1 MDDAIDQIVLRPWNE
16 EQRAVDEVQANSIW
30 LNPLIFPAYAT
41 CASALLLFVHILC
54 TPENDLAKETVT
66 ESPVYTES
74 GVDVLK
80 NFRSK
85 VKRHFKK
92 TGGLTILTYRIARL
106 LASSALTA
114 IFALSF
120 GFVEEDDVSNLDGY
134 IPFPITFLYA
144 TFLSLMTII
153 PQRRFV
159 RNSAAK
165 HLVLVLLI
173 PWAVL
178 VYRDIIPLLTFTMVP
193 LDDTEEGLL
202 WVKIGVL
209 TLAAV
214 IIPLFI
220 PPEYFPDIDEEFSN
234 WQLKN
239 EDSVSWASRLFF
251 IYCDPLILKAA
262 KAKKLESDDLAP
274 MLRVDRTKNLVKL
287 YPHIDPLIVG
297 KKRHIANILFFSI
310 FPWQVLKMS
319 ITLVLKVAASFAAP
333 IGLNRLLNHLER
345 GGEGAIVRPWVWILW
360 LLAGPMLAAVTIER
374 FHYLYSEVYVQTQS
388 LLTQLIFDHALRIR
402 MKAEVDENPKHTLS
416 EDSNQTSAT
425 VAPDNASV
433 TGDSAHHDDSTVAP
447 STNENEDSVEGI
459 SASASPTK
467 KKGTDIKD
475 ATKNDMKDD
484 AKASNTLGK
493 INNLVT
499 SDLSAVFAGQPFL
512 ILVVQIP
519 IQVAA
524 SMIVLYTILGWSIIP
539 GLIAM
544 IVMMPIPGYLSKLM
558 NRIQEAKMKKSD
570 SRVQIVSETMNVIR
584 MVKLFGWENKMG
596 DRMAEVREDELKY
609 VRQYKILSVWIN
621 NLSRLIPISCMVV
634 TYTTYTLIM
643 KEDLTPSKVFP
654 SIAIFAMVQDMFSV
668 IIWWVPYLIQAKVSL
683 SRINDFLHETEL
695 LDGLSYPEVARES
708 AESLHP
714 IVTTEDTDD
723 IGIQETAFR
732 WETDSTK
739 GASDRRGFTLRIEDK
754 VFFQP
759 GKINLVIG
767 QTGSGKTSLLMALL
781 GEMHAAPLGPNPKI
795 CLPRH
800 KGIAYHA
807 QESWVLNGTI
817 RNNIIFGANFD
828 EERYNAV
835 LTQCSLNHD
844 LRLFDAGDQT
854 EVGEKGIT
862 LSGGQKARITLA
874 RAVYSNAETLLL
886 DDVLAALDVHTAKW
900 IIDKCLQGDLVRG
913 RTVILV
919 THNIALAA
927 PIADFVVSIGLDGR
941 ILSQGSLSS
950 ALSKDAKLSDEVKKE
965 AKAIEMADHQIDE
978 NTQDEPKKMADGKLV
993 VAEELEVGHVSWD
1006 AMKLLLGNMASP
1018 SGLFVFYLVFFG
1030 FTALSQLSDTL
1041 ETWTL
1046 GVWTEQYQNRPS
1058 YEVSVPLYLGTYVGF
1073 VVLTIVMFFVAYTV
1087 YTFGSIRASA
1097 SIHRILLTSV
1107 FRATFRWLDSTP
1119 VSRII
1124 TRCTAD
1130 ISAID
1135 QNIPMMFYAW
1145 VEVSSVMI
1153 ARYVAILLV
1162 SPAFSIPGMAFAAA
1176 GAWVGNMY
1184 MKGQLP
1190 VTRESNNAK
1199 APIIGHLGALS
1210 SGVVSIRAYGAQ
1222 DLFRRESYRKID
1234 RYTRA
1239 SKQVYNL
1246 NRWITIRTEGLGGFF
1261 TAGLAAYLVYGGDT
1275 NMKASLMGFSLTMA
1289 VGFTSQILWWVRS
1302 FNAFQTSGTSLE
1314 RVKQYLTIEHEPSPK
1329 PDGIPPAY
1337 WPASGDI
1344 IVNNLSARYSADGPK
1359 VLNDISFHIKS
1370 GERVG
1375 IVGRTGSGKS
1385 SLTLALMRCIL
1396 TEGSMYYDG
1405 IETHSLN
1412 IDALRS
1418 QITIIPQVPE
1428 LLSGTLRENLD
1439 PFSQHDDVVL
1449 NDALR
1454 SAGLFSLQAETDEN
1468 RITLDTMISGGG
1480 SNLSV
1485 GQRQILALAR
1495 ALVRRGKVLILD
1507 EATSAIDYDTDKVIQ
1522 NSLRRELNNDVTV
1535 LTIAHRL
1542 QTIMDADK
1550 IIVLEA
1556 GEIVEFDS
1564 PSALLQI
1571 ENGNLRRLVEESSD
1585 KELLMEMAGLR

>member
-1 MDDAIDQIVLRPWNE
+1 
-16 EQRAVDEVQANSIW
+16 
-30 LNPLIFPAYAT
+30 
-41 CASALLLFVHILC
+41 
-54 TPENDLAKETVT
+54 
-66 ESPVYTES
+66 
-74 GVDVLK
+74 
-80 NFRSK
+80 
-85 VKRHFKK
+85 
-92 TGGLTILTYRIARL
+92 
-106 LASSALTA
+106 
-114 IFALSF
+114 
-120 GFVEEDDVSNLDGY
+120 
-134 IPFPITFLYA
+134 
-144 TFLSLMTII
+144 
-153 PQRRFV
+153 
-159 RNSAAK
+159 
-165 HLVLVLLI
+165 
-173 PWAVL
+173 
-178 VYRDIIPLLTFTMVP
+178 
-193 LDDTEEGLL
+193 
-202 WVKIGVL
+202 
-209 TLAAV
+209 
-214 IIPLFI
+214 
-220 PPEYFPDIDEEFSN
+220 
-234 WQLKN
+234 
-239 EDSVSWASRLFF
+239 
-251 IYCDPLILKAA
+251 
-262 KAKKLESDDLAP
+262 
-274 MLRVDRTKNLVKL
+274 
-287 YPHIDPLIVG
+287 
-297 KKRHIANILFFSI
+297 
-310 FPWQVLKMS
+310 
-319 ITLVLKVAASFAAP
+319 
-333 IGLNRLLNHLER
+333 
-345 GGEGAIVRPWVWILW
+345 
-360 LLAGPMLAAVTIER
+360 
-374 FHYLYSEVYVQTQS
+374 
-388 LLTQLIFDHALRIR
+388 
-402 MKAEVDENPKHTLS
+402 
-416 EDSNQTSAT
+416 
-425 VAPDNASV
+425 
-433 TGDSAHHDDSTVAP
+433 
-447 STNENEDSVEGI
+447 
-459 SASASPTK
+459 
-467 KKGTDIKD
+467 
-475 ATKNDMKDD
+475 
-484 AKASNTLGK
+484 
-493 INNLVT
+493 
-499 SDLSAVFAGQPFL
+499 
-512 ILVVQIP
+512 
-519 IQVAA
+519 
-524 SMIVLYTILGWSIIP
+524 
-539 GLIAM
+539 
-544 IVMMPIPGYLSKLM
+544 
-558 NRIQEAKMKKSD
+558 
-570 SRVQIVSETMNVIR
+570 
-584 MVKLFGWENKMG
+584 
-596 DRMAEVREDELKY
+596 
-609 VRQYKILSVWIN
+609 
-621 NLSRLIPISCMVV
+621 
-634 TYTTYTLIM
+634 
-643 KEDLTPSKVFP
+643 
-654 SIAIFAMVQDMFSV
+654 
-668 IIWWVPYLIQAKVSL
+668 
-683 SRINDFLHETEL
+683 
-695 LDGLSYPEVARES
+695 
-708 AESLHP
+708 
-714 IVTTEDTDD
+714 
-723 IGIQETAFR
+723 
-732 WETDSTK
+732 
-739 GASDRRGFTLRIEDK
+739 
-754 VFFQP
+754 
-759 GKINLVIG
+759 
-767 QTGSGKTSLLMALL
+767 
-781 GEMHAAPLGPNPKI
+781 
-795 CLPRH
+795 
-800 KGIAYHA
+800 
-807 QESWVLNGTI
+807 
-817 RNNIIFGANFD
+817 
-828 EERYNAV
+828 
-835 LTQCSLNHD
+835 
-844 LRLFDAGDQT
+844 
-854 EVGEKGIT
+854 
-862 LSGGQKARITLA
+862 
-874 RAVYSNAETLLL
+874 
-886 DDVLAALDVHTAKW
+886 
-900 IIDKCLQGDLVRG
+900 
-913 RTVILV
+913 
-919 THNIALAA
+919 
-927 PIADFVVSIGLDGR
+927 
-941 ILSQGSLSS
+941 
-950 ALSKDAKLSDEVKKE
+950 
-965 AKAIEMADHQIDE
+965 MADHQIDE

-1210 SGVVSIRAYGAQ
+1210 SGVVSIRAY
-1222 DLFRRESYRKID
+1222 
-1234 RYTRA
+1234 
-1239 SKQVYNL
+1239 
-1246 NRWITIRTEGLGGFF
+1246 
-1261 TAGLAAYLVYGGDT
+1261 AGLAAYLVYGGDT

-1495 ALVRRGKVLILD
+1495 ALVRRSKVLILD

>member
-80 NFRSK
+80 NF
-85 VKRHFKK
+85 
-92 TGGLTILTYRIARL
+92 RIARL

-239 EDSVSWASRLFF
+239 EDSVSWTSRLFF

-345 GGEGAIVRPWVWILW
+345 GGEGAIVRPWRDS
-360 LLAGPMLAAVTIER
+360 TI
-374 FHYLYSEVYVQTQS
+374 FIVKS
-388 LLTQLIFDHALRIR
+388 
-402 MKAEVDENPKHTLS
+402 EVDENPKHTLS

-695 LDGLSYPEVARES
+695 LDGVSYPEVARES
-708 AESLHP
+708 AESLYP
-714 IVTTEDTDD
+714 VVTTEDTDD
-723 IGIQETAFR
+723 IGIQQTAFR

-754 VFFQP
+754 VFFQS

-854 EVGEKGIT
+854 EVGEKGINSVVGKRLESRWLVLFIQMPKHCFWT
-862 LSGGQKARITLA
+862 MS
-874 RAVYSNAETLLL
+874 LLL
-886 DDVLAALDVHTAKW
+886 STYT
-900 IIDKCLQGDLVRG
+900 LQ
-913 RTVILV
+913 
-919 THNIALAA
+919 N
-927 PIADFVVSIGLDGR
+927 
-941 ILSQGSLSS
+941 GSLTN
-950 ALSKDAKLSDEVKKE
+950 VCKE
-965 AKAIEMADHQIDE
+965 IWS
-978 NTQDEPKKMADGKLV
+978 
-993 VAEELEVGHVSWD
+993 VAE
-1006 AMKLLLGNMASP
+1006 LL
-1018 SGLFVFYLVFFG
+1018 F
-1030 FTALSQLSDTL
+1030 
-1041 ETWTL
+1041 
-1046 GVWTEQYQNRPS
+1046 
-1058 YEVSVPLYLGTYVGF
+1058 
-1073 VVLTIVMFFVAYTV
+1073 
-1087 YTFGSIRASA
+1087 
-1097 SIHRILLTSV
+1097 
-1107 FRATFRWLDSTP
+1107 
-1119 VSRII
+1119 
-1124 TRCTAD
+1124 
-1130 ISAID
+1130 
-1135 QNIPMMFYAW
+1135 
-1145 VEVSSVMI
+1145 
-1153 ARYVAILLV
+1153 
-1162 SPAFSIPGMAFAAA
+1162 
-1176 GAWVGNMY
+1176 
-1184 MKGQLP
+1184 
-1190 VTRESNNAK
+1190 
-1199 APIIGHLGALS
+1199 
-1210 SGVVSIRAYGAQ
+1210 
-1222 DLFRRESYRKID
+1222 
-1234 RYTRA
+1234 
-1239 SKQVYNL
+1239 
-1246 NRWITIRTEGLGGFF
+1246 
-1261 TAGLAAYLVYGGDT
+1261 
-1275 NMKASLMGFSLTMA
+1275 
-1289 VGFTSQILWWVRS
+1289 
-1302 FNAFQTSGTSLE
+1302 
-1314 RVKQYLTIEHEPSPK
+1314 
-1329 PDGIPPAY
+1329 
-1337 WPASGDI
+1337 
-1344 IVNNLSARYSADGPK
+1344 
-1359 VLNDISFHIKS
+1359 
-1370 GERVG
+1370 
-1375 IVGRTGSGKS
+1375 S
-1385 SLTLALMRCIL
+1385 SLTISRWLHL
-1396 TEGSMYYDG
+1396 
-1405 IETHSLN
+1405 SL
-1412 IDALRS
+1412 
-1418 QITIIPQVPE
+1418 
-1428 LLSGTLRENLD
+1428 
-1439 PFSQHDDVVL
+1439 
-1449 NDALR
+1449 
-1454 SAGLFSLQAETDEN
+1454 
-1468 RITLDTMISGGG
+1468 IS
-1480 SNLSV
+1480 
-1485 GQRQILALAR
+1485 
-1495 ALVRRGKVLILD
+1495 
-1507 EATSAIDYDTDKVIQ
+1507 
-1522 NSLRRELNNDVTV
+1522 
-1535 LTIAHRL
+1535 
-1542 QTIMDADK
+1542 
-1550 IIVLEA
+1550 
-1556 GEIVEFDS
+1556 
-1564 PSALLQI
+1564 
-1571 ENGNLRRLVEESSD
+1571 
-1585 KELLMEMAGLR
+1585 